1 MDIRIGVTDNP
12 REINLDLAADTNRE
26 EVKASVR
33 AAVDGSSDALWFTDD
48 KGREVVVPSS
58 RIAYV
63 EIGPDGDNNPIGFG

>member
-12 REINLDLAADTNRE
+12 KEINLDLAANTNRE
-26 EVKASVR
+26 DVKASVK
-33 AAVDGSSDALWFTDD
+33 AAVDGSSDALWLTDD